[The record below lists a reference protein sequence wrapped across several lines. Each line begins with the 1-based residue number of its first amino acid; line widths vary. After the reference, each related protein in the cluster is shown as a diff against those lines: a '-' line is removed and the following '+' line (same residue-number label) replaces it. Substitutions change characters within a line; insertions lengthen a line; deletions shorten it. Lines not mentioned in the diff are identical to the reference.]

1 MAMYLVSH
9 NSQELAAAPLVLL
22 INHIAQDILDSKYSP
37 VLFSVV
43 RPGQDSSVKNSV
55 QQRWAR
61 LVAQPDPAQER
72 PCRFFIAASLI
83 CAPGCFCSEFVL
95 QFLAA
100 AKDCAQVAPG

>member
-1 MAMYLVSH
+1 MYLVSH

-22 INHIAQDILDSKYSP
+22 NNHIAQDILDSKYSL

-61 LVAQPDPAQER
+61 LVAHPAV
-72 PCRFFIAASLI
+72 FIASFVCLNV
-83 CAPGCFCSEFVL
+83 FVL
-95 QFLAA
+95 NFLG
-100 AKDCAQVAPG
+100 VL